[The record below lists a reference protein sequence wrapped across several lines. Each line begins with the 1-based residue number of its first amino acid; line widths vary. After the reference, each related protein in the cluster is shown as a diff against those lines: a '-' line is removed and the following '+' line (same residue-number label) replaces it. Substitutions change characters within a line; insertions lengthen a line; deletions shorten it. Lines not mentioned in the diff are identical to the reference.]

1 MTPAPQ
7 PQAAAPVVRRKP
19 RRGVLIVD
27 AALILVMLGLL
38 PQTLELSETAR
49 RFPLATIVVIIALTV
64 LDLLIELV
72 PAVRRVMS
80 FVEDDFIPATSE
92 TSDVNEIMQDQE
104 DADAAA
110 APVFRTF
117 TPLTAMGALAVAG
130 ALMYYLG
137 YLVATPVFLGLFFL
151 WSRVP
156 LKVAIGII
164 AVMCALNYFAFYDY
178 LGMR

>member
-1 MTPAPQ
+1 MTPAQ
-7 PQAAAPVVRRKP
+7 PQLQGPAVRARP
-19 RRGVLIVD
+19 RGGVLIVD
-27 AALILVMLGLL
+27 AALIVVMLALL

-49 RFPLATIVVIIALTV
+49 RFPLATIVVILGLTV

-72 PAVRRVMS
+72 PAVRRVMR
-80 FVEDDFIPATSE
+80 FVEDDFIPSTSE
-92 TSDVNEIMQDQE
+92 SSEVSEILRDQE
-104 DADAAA
+104 DADAAK
-110 APVFRTF
+110 APAFRTF
-117 TPLTAMGALAVAG
+117 TPLTAMAALTVAG

-137 YLVATPVFLGLFFL
+137 YLVATPVFLAAFFL

-156 LKVAIGII
+156 LKVAIGIT